1 MKLSVIIPTKDRPR
15 RLIKLIKTLEK
26 NKFFFN
32 EIIIVD
38 SSNAV
43 NEGYIEEKLI
53 SIKLIIKFIKTKLA
67 RIVPIFSTITF

>member
-43 NEGYIEEKLI
+43 NEGYIKEKLI
-53 SIKLIIKFIKTKLA
+53 SI
-67 RIVPIFSTITF
+67 